1 MRDDV
6 TSNTIR
12 RQLHCNRNAFPRI
25 VRLRGKNRRAGP
37 EQRVGMRNQQQW
49 IYTAL
54 TDQGQQSGDIG
65 ARFGWQRT
73 LPITVVLI
81 APRPGVIGCQKARR
95 AIAIMHL
102 AQERSACKNVVMH
115 IERIASQP

>member
-54 TDQGQQSGDIG
+54 TDQGSNP
-65 ARFGWQRT
+65 AT
-73 LPITVVLI
+73 
-81 APRPGVIGCQKARR
+81 
-95 AIAIMHL
+95 
-102 AQERSACKNVVMH
+102 
-115 IERIASQP
+115 